1 MIYYVIALVA
11 FLIDQGTKYLVVTRM
26 EISEKIPVIGNF
38 FLLTSHRNKG
48 AAFGILQ
55 EQRWFFII
63 VTLIVVAGIVWYLQR
78 VKNAKGSARMLPIAL
93 SLVLGGALGNFLDR
107 VRMGEVVDF
116 FLFNFGSYS
125 FPIFNVADAC
135 IVVGVALIILDTI
148 FDAKRPNEPHPADK
162 LEQRTEEQQ

>member
-11 FLIDQGTKYLVVTRM
+11 FLIDQGTKYLVATRM
-26 EISEKIPVIGNF
+26 EIQEQIPIIGNF
-38 FLLTSHRNKG
+38 FILTSHRNRG

-55 EQRWFFII
+55 EKQWFFVI
-63 VTLIVVAGIVWYLQR
+63 VTLVVVAGIVWYLQR
-78 VKNAKGSARMLPIAL
+78 VKNARGSARMLPIAL

-125 FPIFNVADAC
+125 FPIFNVADSC
-135 IVVGVALIILDTI
+135 IVVGVVLIILDTLL
-148 FDAKRPNEPHPADK
+148 DARRPKEPQLAEQP
-162 LEQRTEEQQ
+162 EQRTED

>member
-11 FLIDQGTKYLVVTRM
+11 FLIDQGTKYLVATRM
-26 EISEKIPVIGNF
+26 EIKEQIPIIGDF
-38 FLLTSHRNKG
+38 FILTSHRNKG

-55 EQRWFFII
+55 EQQWFFII
-63 VTLIVVAGIVWYLQR
+63 VTLVVVAGIVWYLQR
-78 VKNAKGSARMLPIAL
+78 VKHAKGSARLLPVAL

-107 VRMGEVVDF
+107 LRMGEVVDF

-135 IVVGVALIILDTI
+135 IVVGVALIIIDTLL
-148 FDAKRPNEPHPADK
+148 DAKRPNETQSTDK
-162 LEQRTEEQQ
+162 LEERTEE